1 MMKKSIKTILSNQLS
16 RKYKFIASPILKR
29 AKSKYQKKVNQ
40 YAQLYHSTSIK
51 PHQILY
57 QVRDGKSITDSP
69 YAIFLG
75 LNVHEAFS
83 NYQHIWV
90 VDHPDTLVFY
100 QEKFKVF
107 QNVLFVIKE
116 SNEYLKALTESKFLI
131 NNATFPAYFTKK
143 PQQIYINTWHGTPL
157 KHMGFDVKNN
167 LKGSQN
173 TMKNFLASDYMIS
186 PNAHTTN
193 IFKHAFKLDGLYSGE
208 ILEMGYP
215 RIDLTINTTAKEARK
230 YLAEHLN
237 LKKKPIILYC
247 PTWRGK
253 NVNDPENSLLN
264 VFEEIKLLNQK
275 LPYQVLVKVH
285 PFVYSKAKEMPELK
299 PYLVPDFLDTN
310 QLMPAVD
317 LMITDYSSIFFDF
330 LVTDKPIVFYVPDL
344 DKYQNER
351 GVYINLCALP
361 GPVADNI
368 QDVITLVSNESYK
381 DADVQEKYAKFKHD
395 FVNYENGSVTERLI
409 ESVFLNQQDTSSKNA
424 SHQQKEKILLY
435 PGGMKHN
442 GITTS
447 VINLL
452 ANINYDKYDVTVFT
466 NNTNNVEQLN
476 NLQSLNDNVRI
487 VLRRGPM
494 IATFKELYQNEFVRQ
509 RGIYKSFE
517 KRLYPKALFEREFRK
532 IFGDSQFDYAIDY
545 SGYAMFWS
553 NLILAS
559 GAKKKYIL
567 LHSDIK
573 SDMERTVKGKRPH
586 YQNLKGVISLYPYFD
601 KLVSVSE
608 ATKKLNQSNFGGLK
622 LKNRHIASR
631 NTINIKKINQL
642 VDDDSD
648 LFEKNGTPV
657 LATLTEHGMEAIE
670 FSQDDFKIV
679 SVGRLSPEK
688 GFDLLIKAVAE
699 LVPKY
704 PQLKLYIL
712 GDGPLKGTLKSLV
725 EQLGIQN
732 HVYFL
737 GQRRNPF
744 YIVKRADVFAL
755 TSHYEG
761 QSMVILE
768 ALTVGTNVL
777 ASDIIANRY
786 VLEDEKYGM
795 LVEKNE
801 VDIAKGLEQFIN
813 GTNKDYAKFDAV
825 AYNEET
831 IQEFYSLLER

>member
-1 MMKKSIKTILSNQLS
+1 MKKSIKTILSNQLS

-75 LNVHEAFS
+75 LNAHETFS

-107 QNVLFVIKE
+107 QNVSFVIKE

-208 ILEMGYP
+208 ILEIGYP
-215 RIDLTINTTAKEARK
+215 RIDLTINTTANEARE

-237 LKKKPIILYC
+237 LKKNPIILYC

-275 LPYQVLVKVH
+275 LPHQVLVKVH

-351 GVYINLCALP
+351 GVYIDLCALP

-381 DADVQEKYAKFKHD
+381 DADVQGKYAKFKHN

-424 SHQQKEKILLY
+424 SHHQKEKILLY

-553 NLILAS
+553 NLVLAS

-631 NTINIKKINQL
+631 NTINIEKINQL

-657 LATLTEHGMEAIE
+657 LPSLTEHGMEAIE

-699 LVPKY
+699 LAPKY

-744 YIVKRADVFAL
+744 FIVKRADVFAL

-768 ALTVGTNVL
+768 ALTVGTHVL

>member
-1 MMKKSIKTILSNQLS
+1 MKKSIKTILSNQLS

-75 LNVHEAFS
+75 LNAHETFS

-107 QNVLFVIKE
+107 QNVSFVIKE

-143 PQQIYINTWHGTPL
+143 PEQVYINTWHGTPL

-193 IFKHAFKLDGLYSGE
+193 IFKYAFKLDGLYSGE
-208 ILEMGYP
+208 ILEIGYP
-215 RIDLTINTTAKEARK
+215 RIDLTINTTANEARE

-237 LKKKPIILYC
+237 LKKNPIILYC

-264 VFEEIKLLNQK
+264 IFEEIKLLNQK
-275 LPYQVLVKVH
+275 LPHQVLVKVH

-351 GVYINLCALP
+351 GVYIDLCALP

-381 DADVQEKYAKFKHD
+381 DADVQEKYAKFKHN

-424 SHQQKEKILLY
+424 SHHQKEKILLY

-608 ATKKLNQSNFGGLK
+608 ATKKLNQTNFGGLK

-699 LVPKY
+699 LAPKY

-744 YIVKRADVFAL
+744 FIVKRADVFAL

>member
-75 LNVHEAFS
+75 LNAHETFS

-90 VDHPDTLVFY
+90 VNHPDTLVFY

-107 QNVLFVIKE
+107 QNVSFVIKE

-208 ILEMGYP
+208 ILEIGYP
-215 RIDLTINTTAKEARK
+215 RIDLTINTTANEARE

-237 LKKKPIILYC
+237 LKKNPIILYC

-275 LPYQVLVKVH
+275 LPHQVLVKVH

-351 GVYINLCALP
+351 GVYIDLCALP

-381 DADVQEKYAKFKHD
+381 DADVQGKYAKFKHN

-424 SHQQKEKILLY
+424 SHHQKEKILLY

-631 NTINIKKINQL
+631 NTINIEKINQL

-657 LATLTEHGMEAIE
+657 LPTLTEHGMEAIE

-699 LVPKY
+699 LAPKY

-744 YIVKRADVFAL
+744 FIVKRADVFAL

>member
-1 MMKKSIKTILSNQLS
+1 MKKSIKTILSNQLS

-75 LNVHEAFS
+75 LNAHETFS

-107 QNVLFVIKE
+107 QNVSFVIKE

-143 PQQIYINTWHGTPL
+143 PEQVYINTWHGTPL

-193 IFKHAFKLDGLYSGE
+193 IFKYAFKLDGLYSGE
-208 ILEMGYP
+208 ILEIGYP
-215 RIDLTINTTAKEARK
+215 RIDLTINTTANEARE

-237 LKKKPIILYC
+237 LKKNPIILYC

-264 VFEEIKLLNQK
+264 IFEEIKLLNQK
-275 LPYQVLVKVH
+275 LPHQVLVKVH

-351 GVYINLCALP
+351 GVYIDLCALP

-381 DADVQEKYAKFKHD
+381 DADVQEKYAKFKHN

-424 SHQQKEKILLY
+424 SHHQKEKILLY

-699 LVPKY
+699 LAPKY

-744 YIVKRADVFAL
+744 FIVKRADVFAL

>member
-1 MMKKSIKTILSNQLS
+1 MKKSIKTILSNQLS

-75 LNVHEAFS
+75 LNAHETFS

-107 QNVLFVIKE
+107 QNVSFVIKE

-143 PQQIYINTWHGTPL
+143 PEQVYINTWHGTPL

-208 ILEMGYP
+208 ILEIGYP
-215 RIDLTINTTAKEARK
+215 RIDLTINTTANEARE

-264 VFEEIKLLNQK
+264 IFEEIKLLNQK
-275 LPYQVLVKVH
+275 LPHQVLVKVH

-351 GVYINLCALP
+351 GVYIDLCALP

-381 DADVQEKYAKFKHD
+381 DADVQEKYAKFKHN

-424 SHQQKEKILLY
+424 SHHQKEKILLY

-553 NLILAS
+553 NLVLAS

-631 NTINIKKINQL
+631 NTINIEKINQL

-657 LATLTEHGMEAIE
+657 LPTLTEHGMEAIE

-699 LVPKY
+699 LAPKY

-744 YIVKRADVFAL
+744 FIVKRADVFAL

-768 ALTVGTNVL
+768 ALTVGKHVL

>member
-75 LNVHEAFS
+75 LNAHETFS

-107 QNVLFVIKE
+107 QNVSFVIKE

-208 ILEMGYP
+208 ILEIGYP
-215 RIDLTINTTAKEARK
+215 RIDLTINTTANEARE

-237 LKKKPIILYC
+237 LKKNPIILYC

-275 LPYQVLVKVH
+275 LPHQVLVKVH
-285 PFVYSKAKEMPELK
+285 PFVYIKAKEMPELK

-351 GVYINLCALP
+351 GVYIDLCALP

-381 DADVQEKYAKFKHD
+381 DADVQEKYAKFKHN

-424 SHQQKEKILLY
+424 SHHQKEKILLY

-553 NLILAS
+553 NLVLAS

-631 NTINIKKINQL
+631 NTINIEKINQL

-657 LATLTEHGMEAIE
+657 LPTLTEHGMEAIE

-699 LVPKY
+699 LAPKY

-744 YIVKRADVFAL
+744 FIVKRADVFAL

>member
-1 MMKKSIKTILSNQLS
+1 MKKSIKTILSNQLS

-75 LNVHEAFS
+75 LNAHETFS

-107 QNVLFVIKE
+107 QNVSFVIKE

-193 IFKHAFKLDGLYSGE
+193 IFKHAFKLDSLYSGE
-208 ILEMGYP
+208 ILEIGYP
-215 RIDLTINTTAKEARK
+215 RIDLTINTTANEARE

-237 LKKKPIILYC
+237 LKKNPIILYC

-275 LPYQVLVKVH
+275 LPHQVLVKVH

-351 GVYINLCALP
+351 GVYIDLCALP

-381 DADVQEKYAKFKHD
+381 DADVQGKYAKFKHN

-424 SHQQKEKILLY
+424 SHHQKEKILLY

-553 NLILAS
+553 NLVLAS

-631 NTINIKKINQL
+631 NTINIEKINQL

-657 LATLTEHGMEAIE
+657 LPTLTEHGMEAIE

-699 LVPKY
+699 LAPKY

-744 YIVKRADVFAL
+744 FIVKRADVFAL

-768 ALTVGTNVL
+768 ALTVGTHVL

>member
-1 MMKKSIKTILSNQLS
+1 MKKSIKTILSNQLS

-75 LNVHEAFS
+75 LNAHETFS

-107 QNVLFVIKE
+107 QNVSFVIKE

-143 PQQIYINTWHGTPL
+143 PQQTYINTWHGTPL

-208 ILEMGYP
+208 ILEIGYP
-215 RIDLTINTTAKEARK
+215 RIDLTINTTANEARE

-237 LKKKPIILYC
+237 LKKNPIILYC

-275 LPYQVLVKVH
+275 LPHQVLVKVH

-351 GVYINLCALP
+351 GVYIDLCALP

-381 DADVQEKYAKFKHD
+381 DADVQGKYAKFKHN

-424 SHQQKEKILLY
+424 SHHQKEKILLY

-553 NLILAS
+553 NLVLAS

-631 NTINIKKINQL
+631 NTINIEKINQL

-657 LATLTEHGMEAIE
+657 LPTLTEHGMEAIE

-699 LVPKY
+699 LAPKY

-744 YIVKRADVFAL
+744 FIVKRADVFAL

-768 ALTVGTNVL
+768 ALTVGTHVL

-813 GTNKDYAKFDAV
+813 GTNKDYTKFDAV

>member
-1 MMKKSIKTILSNQLS
+1 MKKSIKTILSNQLS

-75 LNVHEAFS
+75 LNAHETFS

-107 QNVLFVIKE
+107 QNVSFVIKE

-208 ILEMGYP
+208 ILEIGYP
-215 RIDLTINTTAKEARK
+215 RIDLTINTTANEARE

-237 LKKKPIILYC
+237 LKKNPIILYC

-275 LPYQVLVKVH
+275 LPHQVLVKVH

-351 GVYINLCALP
+351 GVYIDLCALP

-368 QDVITLVSNESYK
+368 QDVITSVSNESYK
-381 DADVQEKYAKFKHD
+381 DADVQGKYAKFKHN

-424 SHQQKEKILLY
+424 SHHQKEKILLY

-494 IATFKELYQNEFVRQ
+494 IATFKELYQNEFIRQ

-553 NLILAS
+553 NLVLAS

-631 NTINIKKINQL
+631 NTINIEKINQL

-657 LATLTEHGMEAIE
+657 LPTLTEHGMEAIE

-699 LVPKY
+699 LAPKY

-744 YIVKRADVFAL
+744 FIVKRADVFAL

-768 ALTVGTNVL
+768 ALTVGTHVL

-813 GTNKDYAKFDAV
+813 GTNKDYTKFDAV

>member
-75 LNVHEAFS
+75 LNAHETFS

-107 QNVLFVIKE
+107 QNVSFVIKE

-143 PQQIYINTWHGTPL
+143 PEQVYINTWHGTPL

-193 IFKHAFKLDGLYSGE
+193 IFKYAFKLDGLYSGE
-208 ILEMGYP
+208 ILEIGYP
-215 RIDLTINTTAKEARK
+215 RIDLTINTTANEARE

-237 LKKKPIILYC
+237 LKKNPIILYC

-275 LPYQVLVKVH
+275 LPHQVLVKVH

-351 GVYINLCALP
+351 GVYIDLCALP

-381 DADVQEKYAKFKHD
+381 DADVQEKYAKFKHN

-424 SHQQKEKILLY
+424 SHHQKEKILLY

-553 NLILAS
+553 NLVLAS

-631 NTINIKKINQL
+631 NTINIEKINQL

-657 LATLTEHGMEAIE
+657 LPTLTEHGMEAIE

-699 LVPKY
+699 LAPKY

-744 YIVKRADVFAL
+744 FIVKRADVFAL

>member
-1 MMKKSIKTILSNQLS
+1 MKKSIKTILSNQLS

-51 PHQILY
+51 PNQILY

-75 LNVHEAFS
+75 LNAHETFS

-107 QNVLFVIKE
+107 QNVSFVIKE

-143 PQQIYINTWHGTPL
+143 PEQVYINTWHGTPL

-173 TMKNFLASDYMIS
+173 TMKNFLASDYIIS

-193 IFKHAFKLDGLYSGE
+193 IFKHTFKLDGLYSGE
-208 ILEMGYP
+208 ILEIGYP
-215 RIDLTINTTAKEARK
+215 RIDLTINTTANEARE

-237 LKKKPIILYC
+237 LKKNPIILYC

-264 VFEEIKLLNQK
+264 IFEEIKLLNQK
-275 LPYQVLVKVH
+275 LPHQVLVKVH

-351 GVYINLCALP
+351 GVYIDLCALP

-381 DADVQEKYAKFKHD
+381 DADVQEKYAKFKHN

-424 SHQQKEKILLY
+424 SHHQKEKILLY

-553 NLILAS
+553 NLVLAS

-631 NTINIKKINQL
+631 NTINIEKINQL

-657 LATLTEHGMEAIE
+657 LPTLTEHGMEAIE

-699 LVPKY
+699 LAPKY

-744 YIVKRADVFAL
+744 FIVKRADVFAL

-768 ALTVGTNVL
+768 ALTVGTHVL

>member
-75 LNVHEAFS
+75 LNAHETFS

-107 QNVLFVIKE
+107 QNVSFVIKE

-208 ILEMGYP
+208 ILEIGYP
-215 RIDLTINTTAKEARK
+215 RIDLTINTTANEARE

-237 LKKKPIILYC
+237 LKKNPIILYC

-275 LPYQVLVKVH
+275 LPHQVLVKVH

-351 GVYINLCALP
+351 GVYIDLCALP

-381 DADVQEKYAKFKHD
+381 DADVQEKYAKFKHN

-424 SHQQKEKILLY
+424 SHHQKEKILLY

-509 RGIYKSFE
+509 RWIYKSFE

-553 NLILAS
+553 NLVLAS

-631 NTINIKKINQL
+631 NTINIEKINQL

-657 LATLTEHGMEAIE
+657 LPTLTEHGMEAIE

-699 LVPKY
+699 LAPKY

-744 YIVKRADVFAL
+744 FIVKRADVFAL

-768 ALTVGTNVL
+768 ALTVGTHVL

-786 VLEDEKYGM
+786 VLENEKYGM

-801 VDIAKGLEQFIN
+801 ANIAKGLEQFIN

>member
-57 QVRDGKSITDSP
+57 QVRDGKSITDSS

-75 LNVHEAFS
+75 LNAHETFS

-107 QNVLFVIKE
+107 QNVSFVIKE

-208 ILEMGYP
+208 ILEIGYP
-215 RIDLTINTTAKEARK
+215 RIDLTINTTANEARE

-237 LKKKPIILYC
+237 LKKNPIILYC

-275 LPYQVLVKVH
+275 LPHQVLVKVH

-351 GVYINLCALP
+351 GVYIDLCALP

-381 DADVQEKYAKFKHD
+381 DADVQGKYAKFKHN

-424 SHQQKEKILLY
+424 SHHQKEKILLY

-553 NLILAS
+553 NLVLAS

-631 NTINIKKINQL
+631 NTINIEKINQL

-657 LATLTEHGMEAIE
+657 LPTLTEHGMEAIE

-699 LVPKY
+699 LAPKY

-744 YIVKRADVFAL
+744 FIVKRADVFAL

-768 ALTVGTNVL
+768 ALTVGTHVL

-813 GTNKDYAKFDAV
+813 GTNKDYTKFDAV

>member
-75 LNVHEAFS
+75 LNAHETFS

-107 QNVLFVIKE
+107 QNVSFVIKE

-215 RIDLTINTTAKEARK
+215 RIDLTINTTANEARK

-237 LKKKPIILYC
+237 LKKNPIILYC

-351 GVYINLCALP
+351 GVYIDLCALP

-381 DADVQEKYAKFKHD
+381 DADVQEKYAKFKHN

-409 ESVFLNQQDTSSKNA
+409 ESVFLNQQDTSSKST

-452 ANINYDKYDVTVFT
+452 ANIDYDKYDVTVFT

-553 NLILAS
+553 NLVLAS

-631 NTINIKKINQL
+631 NTINIEKINQL

-657 LATLTEHGMEAIE
+657 LPTLTEHGMEAIE

-699 LVPKY
+699 LAPKY

-744 YIVKRADVFAL
+744 FIVKRADVFAL

-768 ALTVGTNVL
+768 ALTVGTHVL

-786 VLEDEKYGM
+786 VLENEKYGM

-801 VDIAKGLEQFIN
+801 ANIAKGLEQFIN

>member
-75 LNVHEAFS
+75 LNAHETFS

-107 QNVLFVIKE
+107 QNVSFVIKE

-143 PQQIYINTWHGTPL
+143 PEQVYINTWHGTPL

-193 IFKHAFKLDGLYSGE
+193 IFKYAFKLDGLYSGE
-208 ILEMGYP
+208 ILEIGYP
-215 RIDLTINTTAKEARK
+215 RIDLTINTTANEARE

-237 LKKKPIILYC
+237 LKKNPIILYC

-264 VFEEIKLLNQK
+264 IFEEIKLLNQK
-275 LPYQVLVKVH
+275 LPHQVLVKVH

-351 GVYINLCALP
+351 GVYIDLCALP

-381 DADVQEKYAKFKHD
+381 DADVQGKYAKFKHN

-424 SHQQKEKILLY
+424 SHHQKEKILLY

-553 NLILAS
+553 NLVLAS

-631 NTINIKKINQL
+631 NTINIEKINQL

-657 LATLTEHGMEAIE
+657 LPTLTEHGMEAIE

-699 LVPKY
+699 LAPKY

-744 YIVKRADVFAL
+744 FIVKRADVFAL

-768 ALTVGTNVL
+768 ALTVGTHVL

>member
-1 MMKKSIKTILSNQLS
+1 MKKSIKTILSNQLS

-75 LNVHEAFS
+75 LNAHETFS

-107 QNVLFVIKE
+107 QNVSFVIKE

-208 ILEMGYP
+208 ILEIGYP
-215 RIDLTINTTAKEARK
+215 RIDLTINTTANEARE

-237 LKKKPIILYC
+237 LKKNPIILYC

-275 LPYQVLVKVH
+275 LPHQVLVKVH

-351 GVYINLCALP
+351 GVYIDLCALP

-381 DADVQEKYAKFKHD
+381 DADVQEKYAKFKHN

-424 SHQQKEKILLY
+424 SHHQKEKILLY

-553 NLILAS
+553 NLVLAS

-631 NTINIKKINQL
+631 NTINIEKINQL

-657 LATLTEHGMEAIE
+657 LPTLTEHGMEAIE

-699 LVPKY
+699 LAPKY

-744 YIVKRADVFAL
+744 FIVKRADVFAL

>member
-69 YAIFLG
+69 YATFLG
-75 LNVHEAFS
+75 LNAHETFS

-107 QNVLFVIKE
+107 QNVSFVIKE

-143 PQQIYINTWHGTPL
+143 PEQVYINTWHGTPL

-208 ILEMGYP
+208 ILEIGYP
-215 RIDLTINTTAKEARK
+215 RIDLTINTTANEARE

-237 LKKKPIILYC
+237 LKKNPIILYC

-264 VFEEIKLLNQK
+264 IFEEIKLLNQK
-275 LPYQVLVKVH
+275 LPHQVLVKVH

-351 GVYINLCALP
+351 GVYIDLCALP

-381 DADVQEKYAKFKHD
+381 DADVQEKYAKFKHN

-424 SHQQKEKILLY
+424 SHHQKEKILLY

-553 NLILAS
+553 NLVLAS

-631 NTINIKKINQL
+631 NTINIEKINQL

-657 LATLTEHGMEAIE
+657 LPTLTEHGMEAIE

-699 LVPKY
+699 LAPKY

-744 YIVKRADVFAL
+744 FIVKRADVFAL

>member
-1 MMKKSIKTILSNQLS
+1 

-75 LNVHEAFS
+75 LNAHETFS

-107 QNVLFVIKE
+107 QNVSFVIKE

-143 PQQIYINTWHGTPL
+143 PEQVYINTWHGTPL

-208 ILEMGYP
+208 ILEIGYP
-215 RIDLTINTTAKEARK
+215 RIDLTINTTANEARE

-237 LKKKPIILYC
+237 LKKNPIILYC

-264 VFEEIKLLNQK
+264 IFEEIKLLNQK
-275 LPYQVLVKVH
+275 LPHQVLVKVH

-351 GVYINLCALP
+351 GVYIDLCALP

-381 DADVQEKYAKFKHD
+381 DADVQEKYAKFKHN

-424 SHQQKEKILLY
+424 SHHQKEKILLY

-553 NLILAS
+553 NLVLAS

-631 NTINIKKINQL
+631 NTINIEKINQL

-657 LATLTEHGMEAIE
+657 LPTLTEHGMEAIE

-699 LVPKY
+699 LAPKY

-744 YIVKRADVFAL
+744 FIVKRADVFAL

>member
-75 LNVHEAFS
+75 LNAHETFS

-107 QNVLFVIKE
+107 QNVSFVIKE

-208 ILEMGYP
+208 ILEIGYP
-215 RIDLTINTTAKEARK
+215 RIDLTINTTANEARE

-237 LKKKPIILYC
+237 LKKNPIILYC

-275 LPYQVLVKVH
+275 LPHQVLVKVH

-351 GVYINLCALP
+351 GVYIDLCALP

-381 DADVQEKYAKFKHD
+381 DADVQEKYAKFKHN

-424 SHQQKEKILLY
+424 SHHQKEKILLY

-532 IFGDSQFDYAIDY
+532 IFGDSQIDYAIDY

-553 NLILAS
+553 NLVLAS

-631 NTINIKKINQL
+631 NTINIEKINQL

-657 LATLTEHGMEAIE
+657 LPTLTEHGMEAIE

-699 LVPKY
+699 LAPKY

-744 YIVKRADVFAL
+744 FIVKRADVFAL

>member
-1 MMKKSIKTILSNQLS
+1 MKKSIKTILSNQLS

-75 LNVHEAFS
+75 LNAHETFS

-107 QNVLFVIKE
+107 QNVSFVIKE

-208 ILEMGYP
+208 ILEIGYP
-215 RIDLTINTTAKEARK
+215 RIDLTINTTANEARE

-237 LKKKPIILYC
+237 LKKNPIILYC

-275 LPYQVLVKVH
+275 LPHQVLVKVH

-351 GVYINLCALP
+351 GVYIDLCALP

-381 DADVQEKYAKFKHD
+381 DADVQGKYAKFKHN

-424 SHQQKEKILLY
+424 SHHQKEKILLY

-553 NLILAS
+553 NLVLAS

-631 NTINIKKINQL
+631 NTINIEKINQL
-642 VDDDSD
+642 VDDDND

-657 LATLTEHGMEAIE
+657 LPTLTEHGMEAIE

-699 LVPKY
+699 LAPKY

-744 YIVKRADVFAL
+744 FIVKRADVFAL

-768 ALTVGTNVL
+768 ALTVGTHVL

>member
-75 LNVHEAFS
+75 LNAHETFS

-107 QNVLFVIKE
+107 QNVSFVIKE

-143 PQQIYINTWHGTPL
+143 PEQVYINTWHGTPL

-208 ILEMGYP
+208 ILEIGYP
-215 RIDLTINTTAKEARK
+215 RIDLTINTTANEARE

-237 LKKKPIILYC
+237 LKKNPIILYC

-275 LPYQVLVKVH
+275 LSYQVLVKVH

-351 GVYINLCALP
+351 GVYIDLCALP

-381 DADVQEKYAKFKHD
+381 DADVQEKYAKFKHN

-424 SHQQKEKILLY
+424 SHHQKEKILLY

-553 NLILAS
+553 NLVLAS

-631 NTINIKKINQL
+631 NTINIEKINQL

-657 LATLTEHGMEAIE
+657 LPTLTEHGMEAIE

-699 LVPKY
+699 LAPKY

-744 YIVKRADVFAL
+744 FIVKRADVFAL

-768 ALTVGTNVL
+768 ALTVGTHVL

>member
-75 LNVHEAFS
+75 LNAHETFS

-107 QNVLFVIKE
+107 QNVSFVIKE

-157 KHMGFDVKNN
+157 KYMGFDVKNN

-208 ILEMGYP
+208 ILEIGYP
-215 RIDLTINTTAKEARK
+215 RIDLTINTTANEARE

-237 LKKKPIILYC
+237 LKKNPIILYC

-275 LPYQVLVKVH
+275 LPHQVLVKVH

-351 GVYINLCALP
+351 GVYIDLCALP

-381 DADVQEKYAKFKHD
+381 DADVQEKYAKFKHN

-424 SHQQKEKILLY
+424 SHHQKEKILLY

-553 NLILAS
+553 NLVLAS

-631 NTINIKKINQL
+631 NTINIEKINQL

-657 LATLTEHGMEAIE
+657 LPTLTEHGMEAIE

-699 LVPKY
+699 LAPKY

-744 YIVKRADVFAL
+744 FIVKRADVFAL

-813 GTNKDYAKFDAV
+813 GTNKDYTKFDAV

>member
-1 MMKKSIKTILSNQLS
+1 S

-107 QNVLFVIKE
+107 QNVSFVIKE

-247 PTWRGK
+247 PTWRGE

-395 FVNYENGSVTERLI
+395 FVNYENGSVTARLI
-409 ESVFLNQQDTSSKNA
+409 ESVFLNQQDTSSKST

-452 ANINYDKYDVTVFT
+452 ANIDYDKYDVTVFT

-631 NTINIKKINQL
+631 NTINIEKINQL

-657 LATLTEHGMEAIE
+657 LPTLTEHGIEAIE

>member
-75 LNVHEAFS
+75 LNAHETFS

-107 QNVLFVIKE
+107 QNVSFVIKE

-208 ILEMGYP
+208 ILEIGYP
-215 RIDLTINTTAKEARK
+215 RIDLTINTTANEARE

-237 LKKKPIILYC
+237 LKKNPIILYC

-275 LPYQVLVKVH
+275 LPHQVLVKVH

-351 GVYINLCALP
+351 GVYIGLCALP

-381 DADVQEKYAKFKHD
+381 DADVQEKYAKFKHN

-424 SHQQKEKILLY
+424 SHHQKEKILLY

-553 NLILAS
+553 NLVLAS

-631 NTINIKKINQL
+631 NTINIEKINQL

-657 LATLTEHGMEAIE
+657 LPTLTEHGMEAIE

-699 LVPKY
+699 LAPKY

-744 YIVKRADVFAL
+744 FIVKRADVFAL

>member
-1 MMKKSIKTILSNQLS
+1 
-16 RKYKFIASPILKR
+16 
-29 AKSKYQKKVNQ
+29 KYQKKVNQ

-75 LNVHEAFS
+75 LNAHETFS

-107 QNVLFVIKE
+107 QNVSFVIKE

-143 PQQIYINTWHGTPL
+143 PEQVYINTWHGTPL

-208 ILEMGYP
+208 ILEIGYP
-215 RIDLTINTTAKEARK
+215 RIDLTINTTANEARE

-237 LKKKPIILYC
+237 LKKNPIILYC

-264 VFEEIKLLNQK
+264 IFEEIKLLNQK
-275 LPYQVLVKVH
+275 LPHQVLVKVH

-351 GVYINLCALP
+351 GVYIDLCALP

-381 DADVQEKYAKFKHD
+381 DADVQEKYAKFKHN

-424 SHQQKEKILLY
+424 SHHQKEKILLY

-553 NLILAS
+553 NLVLAS

-631 NTINIKKINQL
+631 NTINIEKINQL

-657 LATLTEHGMEAIE
+657 LPTLTEHGMEAIE

-699 LVPKY
+699 LAPKY

-744 YIVKRADVFAL
+744 FIVKRADVFAL

-813 GTNKDYAKFDAV
+813 GTNKDYAKFNAV

>member
-75 LNVHEAFS
+75 LNAHETFS

-107 QNVLFVIKE
+107 QNVSFVIKE

-143 PQQIYINTWHGTPL
+143 PEQVYINTWHGTPL

-193 IFKHAFKLDGLYSGE
+193 IFKYAFKLDGLYSGE
-208 ILEMGYP
+208 ILEIGYP
-215 RIDLTINTTAKEARK
+215 RIDLTINTTANEARE

-237 LKKKPIILYC
+237 LKKNPIILYC

-264 VFEEIKLLNQK
+264 IFEEIKLLNQK
-275 LPYQVLVKVH
+275 LPHQVLVKVH

-351 GVYINLCALP
+351 GVYIDLCALP

-381 DADVQEKYAKFKHD
+381 DADVQEKYAKFKHN

-424 SHQQKEKILLY
+424 SHHQKEKILLY

-553 NLILAS
+553 NLVLAS

-631 NTINIKKINQL
+631 NTINIEKINQL

-657 LATLTEHGMEAIE
+657 LPTLTEHGMEAIE

-699 LVPKY
+699 LAPKY

-744 YIVKRADVFAL
+744 FIVKRADVFAL

-768 ALTVGTNVL
+768 ALTVGTHVL

>member
-1 MMKKSIKTILSNQLS
+1 MKKSIKTILSNQLS

-75 LNVHEAFS
+75 LNAHETFS

-107 QNVLFVIKE
+107 QNVSFVIKE

-143 PQQIYINTWHGTPL
+143 PEQVYINTWHGTPL

-208 ILEMGYP
+208 ILEIGYP
-215 RIDLTINTTAKEARK
+215 RIDLTINTTANEARE

-237 LKKKPIILYC
+237 LKKNPIILYC

-275 LPYQVLVKVH
+275 LPHQVLVKVH

-351 GVYINLCALP
+351 GVYIDLCALP

-381 DADVQEKYAKFKHD
+381 DADVQEKYAKFKHN

-424 SHQQKEKILLY
+424 SHHQKEKILLY

-553 NLILAS
+553 NLVLAS

-631 NTINIKKINQL
+631 NTINIEKINQL
-642 VDDDSD
+642 VDDDND

-657 LATLTEHGMEAIE
+657 LPTLTEHGMEAIE

-699 LVPKY
+699 LAPKY

-744 YIVKRADVFAL
+744 FIVKRADVFAL

-768 ALTVGTNVL
+768 ALTVGTHVL

>member
-75 LNVHEAFS
+75 LNAHETFS

-107 QNVLFVIKE
+107 QNVSFVIKE

-143 PQQIYINTWHGTPL
+143 PEQVYINTWHGTPL

-208 ILEMGYP
+208 ILEIGYP
-215 RIDLTINTTAKEARK
+215 RIDLTINTTANEARE

-237 LKKKPIILYC
+237 LKKNPIILYC

-264 VFEEIKLLNQK
+264 IFEEIKLLNQK
-275 LPYQVLVKVH
+275 LPHQVLVKVH

-351 GVYINLCALP
+351 GVYIDLCALP

-381 DADVQEKYAKFKHD
+381 DADVQEKYAKFKHN

-424 SHQQKEKILLY
+424 SHHQKEKILLY

-553 NLILAS
+553 NLVLAS

-631 NTINIKKINQL
+631 NTINIEKINQL

-657 LATLTEHGMEAIE
+657 LPTLTEHVMEAIE

-699 LVPKY
+699 LAPKY

-744 YIVKRADVFAL
+744 FIVKRADVFAL

-768 ALTVGTNVL
+768 ALTVGTHVL

>member
-1 MMKKSIKTILSNQLS
+1 MKKSIKTILSNQLS

-75 LNVHEAFS
+75 LNAHETFS

-107 QNVLFVIKE
+107 QNVSFVIKE

-143 PQQIYINTWHGTPL
+143 PEQVYINTWHGTPL

-208 ILEMGYP
+208 ILEIGYP
-215 RIDLTINTTAKEARK
+215 RIDLTINTTANEARE

-264 VFEEIKLLNQK
+264 IFEEIKLLNQK
-275 LPYQVLVKVH
+275 LPHQVLVKVH

-351 GVYINLCALP
+351 GVYIDLCALP

-381 DADVQEKYAKFKHD
+381 DADVQEKYAKFKHN

-424 SHQQKEKILLY
+424 SHHQKEKILLY

-631 NTINIKKINQL
+631 NTINIEKINQL

-657 LATLTEHGMEAIE
+657 LPTLTEHGMEAIE

-699 LVPKY
+699 LAPKY

-732 HVYFL
+732 HIYFL

-744 YIVKRADVFAL
+744 FIVKRADVFAL

-768 ALTVGTNVL
+768 ALTVGTHVL

>member
-1 MMKKSIKTILSNQLS
+1 MKKSIKTILSNQLS

-75 LNVHEAFS
+75 LNAHETFS

-90 VDHPDTLVFY
+90 INHPDTLVFY

-107 QNVLFVIKE
+107 QNVSFVIKE

-208 ILEMGYP
+208 ILEIGYP
-215 RIDLTINTTAKEARK
+215 RIDLTINTTANEARE

-237 LKKKPIILYC
+237 LKKNPIILYC

-275 LPYQVLVKVH
+275 LPHQVLVKVH

-351 GVYINLCALP
+351 GVYIDLCALP

-381 DADVQEKYAKFKHD
+381 DADVQEKYAKFKHN

-424 SHQQKEKILLY
+424 SHHQKEKILLY

-553 NLILAS
+553 NLVLAS

-631 NTINIKKINQL
+631 NTINIEKINQL

-657 LATLTEHGMEAIE
+657 LPTLTEHGMEAIE

-699 LVPKY
+699 LAPKY

-744 YIVKRADVFAL
+744 FIVKRADVFAL

>member
-1 MMKKSIKTILSNQLS
+1 MKKSIKTILSNQLS

-75 LNVHEAFS
+75 LNAHETFS

-107 QNVLFVIKE
+107 QNVSFVIKE

-143 PQQIYINTWHGTPL
+143 PEQVYINTWHGTPL

-193 IFKHAFKLDGLYSGE
+193 IFKYAFKLDGLYSGE
-208 ILEMGYP
+208 ILEIGYP
-215 RIDLTINTTAKEARK
+215 RIDLTINTTANEARE

-237 LKKKPIILYC
+237 LKKNPIILYC

-264 VFEEIKLLNQK
+264 IFEEIKLLNQK
-275 LPYQVLVKVH
+275 LPHQVLVKVH

-351 GVYINLCALP
+351 GVYIDLCALP

-381 DADVQEKYAKFKHD
+381 DADVQEKYAKFKHN

-424 SHQQKEKILLY
+424 SHHQKEKILLY

-553 NLILAS
+553 NLVLAS

-631 NTINIKKINQL
+631 NTINIEKINQL

-657 LATLTEHGMEAIE
+657 LPTLTEHGMEAIE

-699 LVPKY
+699 LAPKY

-744 YIVKRADVFAL
+744 FIVKRADVFAL

>member
-75 LNVHEAFS
+75 LNAHETFS

-107 QNVLFVIKE
+107 QNVSFVIKE

-208 ILEMGYP
+208 ILEIGYP
-215 RIDLTINTTAKEARK
+215 RIDLTINTTANEARE

-237 LKKKPIILYC
+237 LKKNPIILYC

-275 LPYQVLVKVH
+275 LPHQVLVKVH

-351 GVYINLCALP
+351 GVYIDLCALP

-381 DADVQEKYAKFKHD
+381 DADVQGKYAKFKHN

-424 SHQQKEKILLY
+424 SHHQKEKILLY

-553 NLILAS
+553 NLVLAS

-657 LATLTEHGMEAIE
+657 LPTLTEHGMEAIE

-699 LVPKY
+699 LAPKY

-744 YIVKRADVFAL
+744 FIVKRADVFAL

-768 ALTVGTNVL
+768 ALTVGTHVL

>member
-1 MMKKSIKTILSNQLS
+1 MKKSIKTILSNQLS

-75 LNVHEAFS
+75 LNAHETFS

-107 QNVLFVIKE
+107 QNVSFVIKE
-116 SNEYLKALTESKFLI
+116 SNEYLKALTESKCLI

-208 ILEMGYP
+208 ILEIGYP
-215 RIDLTINTTAKEARK
+215 RIDLTINTTANEARE

-237 LKKKPIILYC
+237 LKKNPIILYC

-275 LPYQVLVKVH
+275 LPHQVLVKVH

-351 GVYINLCALP
+351 GVYIDLCALP

-381 DADVQEKYAKFKHD
+381 DADVQEKYAKFKHN

-424 SHQQKEKILLY
+424 SHHQKEKILLY

-553 NLILAS
+553 NLVLAS

-631 NTINIKKINQL
+631 NTINIEKINQL

-657 LATLTEHGMEAIE
+657 LPTLTEHGMEAIE

-699 LVPKY
+699 LAPKY

-744 YIVKRADVFAL
+744 FIVKRADVFAL

-768 ALTVGTNVL
+768 ALTVGTHVL

>member
-75 LNVHEAFS
+75 LNAHETFS

-107 QNVLFVIKE
+107 QNVSFVIKE

-208 ILEMGYP
+208 ILEIGYP
-215 RIDLTINTTAKEARK
+215 RIDLTINTTANEARE

-237 LKKKPIILYC
+237 LKKNPIILYC

-275 LPYQVLVKVH
+275 LPHQVLVKVH

-351 GVYINLCALP
+351 GVYIDLCALP

-381 DADVQEKYAKFKHD
+381 DADVQGKYAKFKHN

-424 SHQQKEKILLY
+424 SHHQKEKILLY

-553 NLILAS
+553 NLVLAS

-631 NTINIKKINQL
+631 NTINIEKINQL

-657 LATLTEHGMEAIE
+657 LPTLTEHGIEAIE

-699 LVPKY
+699 LAPKY

-744 YIVKRADVFAL
+744 FIVKRADVFAL

-768 ALTVGTNVL
+768 ALTVGTHVL

>member
-1 MMKKSIKTILSNQLS
+1 MKKSIKTILSNQLS

-75 LNVHEAFS
+75 LNAHETFS

-107 QNVLFVIKE
+107 QNVSFVIKE

-208 ILEMGYP
+208 ILEIGYP
-215 RIDLTINTTAKEARK
+215 RIDLTINTTANEARE

-237 LKKKPIILYC
+237 LKKNPIILYC

-275 LPYQVLVKVH
+275 LPHQVLVKVH

-351 GVYINLCALP
+351 GVYIDLCALP

-381 DADVQEKYAKFKHD
+381 DADVQGKYAKFKHN

-424 SHQQKEKILLY
+424 SHHQKEKILLY

-452 ANINYDKYDVTVFT
+452 ANINYDKYDVTVF
-466 NNTNNVEQLN
+466 TNNVEQLN

-553 NLILAS
+553 NLVLAS

-631 NTINIKKINQL
+631 NTINIEKINQL

-657 LATLTEHGMEAIE
+657 LPTLTEHGMEAIE

-699 LVPKY
+699 LAPKY

-744 YIVKRADVFAL
+744 FIVKRADVFAL

-768 ALTVGTNVL
+768 ALTVGTHVL

>member
-75 LNVHEAFS
+75 LNAHETFS

-107 QNVLFVIKE
+107 QNVSFVIKE

-131 NNATFPAYFTKK
+131 NNATFPAYYTKK
-143 PQQIYINTWHGTPL
+143 PEQVYINTWHGTPL

-208 ILEMGYP
+208 ILEIGYP
-215 RIDLTINTTAKEARK
+215 RIDLTINTTANEARE

-237 LKKKPIILYC
+237 LKKNPIILYC

-253 NVNDPENSLLN
+253 NVNDPENTLLN
-264 VFEEIKLLNQK
+264 IFEEIKLLNQK
-275 LPYQVLVKVH
+275 LPHQVLVKVH

-351 GVYINLCALP
+351 GVYIDLCALP

-381 DADVQEKYAKFKHD
+381 DADVQEKYAKFKHN

-424 SHQQKEKILLY
+424 SHHQKEKILLY

-553 NLILAS
+553 NLVLAS

-631 NTINIKKINQL
+631 NTINIEKINQL

-657 LATLTEHGMEAIE
+657 LPTLTEHGMEAIE

-699 LVPKY
+699 LAPKY

-744 YIVKRADVFAL
+744 FIVKRADVFAL

-768 ALTVGTNVL
+768 ALTVGTHVL

-813 GTNKDYAKFDAV
+813 GTNKDYTKFDAV

>member
-75 LNVHEAFS
+75 LNAHETFS

-107 QNVLFVIKE
+107 QNVSFVIKE

-208 ILEMGYP
+208 ILEIGYP
-215 RIDLTINTTAKEARK
+215 RIDLTINTTANEARE

-237 LKKKPIILYC
+237 LKKNPIILYC

-275 LPYQVLVKVH
+275 LPHQVLVKVH

-351 GVYINLCALP
+351 GVYIDLCALP

-381 DADVQEKYAKFKHD
+381 DADVQEKYAKFKHN

-424 SHQQKEKILLY
+424 SHHQKEKILLY

-553 NLILAS
+553 NLVLAS

-631 NTINIKKINQL
+631 NTINIEKINQL

-657 LATLTEHGMEAIE
+657 LPTLTEHGMEAIE

-699 LVPKY
+699 LAPKY

-744 YIVKRADVFAL
+744 FIVKRADVFAL

-768 ALTVGTNVL
+768 ALTVGTHVL

-786 VLEDEKYGM
+786 VLENEKYGM

>member
-75 LNVHEAFS
+75 LNAHETFS

-107 QNVLFVIKE
+107 QNVSFVIKE

-143 PQQIYINTWHGTPL
+143 PEQVYINTWHGTPL

-208 ILEMGYP
+208 ILEIGYP
-215 RIDLTINTTAKEARK
+215 RIDLTINTTANEARE

-237 LKKKPIILYC
+237 LKKNPIILYC

-264 VFEEIKLLNQK
+264 IFEEIKLLNQK
-275 LPYQVLVKVH
+275 LPHQVLVKVH

-351 GVYINLCALP
+351 GVYIDLCALP

-381 DADVQEKYAKFKHD
+381 DADVQEKYAKFKHN

-424 SHQQKEKILLY
+424 SHHQKEKILLY

-553 NLILAS
+553 NLVLAS
-559 GAKKKYIL
+559 DAKKKYIL

-631 NTINIKKINQL
+631 NTINIEKINQL

-657 LATLTEHGMEAIE
+657 LPTLTEHGMEAIE

-699 LVPKY
+699 LAPKY

-744 YIVKRADVFAL
+744 FIVKRADVFAL

-768 ALTVGTNVL
+768 ALTVGTHVL

>member
-1 MMKKSIKTILSNQLS
+1 MKKSIKTILSNQLS

-75 LNVHEAFS
+75 LNAHETFS

-107 QNVLFVIKE
+107 QNVSFVIKE

-208 ILEMGYP
+208 ILEIGYP
-215 RIDLTINTTAKEARK
+215 RIDLTINTTANEARE

-237 LKKKPIILYC
+237 LKKNPIILYC

-275 LPYQVLVKVH
+275 LPHQVLVKVH

-351 GVYINLCALP
+351 GVYIDLCALP

-381 DADVQEKYAKFKHD
+381 DADVQGKYAKFKHN

-424 SHQQKEKILLY
+424 SHHQKEKILLY

-442 GITTS
+442 GIMTS

-553 NLILAS
+553 NLVLAS

-631 NTINIKKINQL
+631 NTINIEKINQL

-657 LATLTEHGMEAIE
+657 LPTLTEHGMEAIE

-699 LVPKY
+699 LAPKY

-744 YIVKRADVFAL
+744 FIVKRADVFAL

-768 ALTVGTNVL
+768 ALTVGTHVL

>member
-1 MMKKSIKTILSNQLS
+1 MKKSIKTILSNQLS

-75 LNVHEAFS
+75 LNAHETFS

-107 QNVLFVIKE
+107 QNVSFVIKE

-143 PQQIYINTWHGTPL
+143 PEQVYINTWHGTPL

-208 ILEMGYP
+208 ILEIGYP
-215 RIDLTINTTAKEARK
+215 RIDLTINTTANEARE

-237 LKKKPIILYC
+237 LKKNPIILYC

-253 NVNDPENSLLN
+253 NVNDPENTLLN
-264 VFEEIKLLNQK
+264 IFEEIKLLNQK
-275 LPYQVLVKVH
+275 LPHQVLVKVH

-351 GVYINLCALP
+351 GVYIDLCALP

-381 DADVQEKYAKFKHD
+381 DADVQEKYAKFKHN

-424 SHQQKEKILLY
+424 SHHQKEKILLY

-553 NLILAS
+553 NLVLAS

-631 NTINIKKINQL
+631 NTINIEKINQL

-657 LATLTEHGMEAIE
+657 LPTLTEHGMEAIE

-699 LVPKY
+699 LAPKY

-725 EQLGIQN
+725 ERLGIQN

-744 YIVKRADVFAL
+744 FIVKRADVFAL